1 MTRRATDQ
9 RGFALMAVLLGL
21 TLLTVVVL
29 EFAFAM
35 RLEAS
40 AGHAF
45 KQNRFAAHLAEAAV
59 QQALLEIASG
69 ATVAA
74 ADAKGRLTF
83 YRTIPGSTLA
93 EPLPVLDREG
103 VPLGAGTLSYRIS
116 DEEGRLDLNL
126 ATPERL
132 RKLLEGLGVDRQ
144 ARDVVVDSLEDWKD
158 ADELHRVNGAESDDY
173 YLRLPVPYRARN
185 GRLQDIAELRQI
197 RGITPAL
204 YDGSA
209 EKPGL
214 AGLTTVHGR
223 STININTAPVPVLAA
238 LGLPEAAVADIV
250 QSRARAPYTVVPPRF
265 AGIGLGASSSTFR
278 IEAEGRAA
286 EGRPIRIVAVV
297 QRRSPQP
304 SRGPADTLNALGLA
318 VLAWRTG
325 ETR

>member
-1 MTRRATDQ
+1 MTRPATDQ
-9 RGFALMAVLLGL
+9 QGFALMAVLLGL

-29 EFAFAM
+29 EFTFAM

-45 KQNRFAAHLAEAAV
+45 KQDRFAAHLAEAAV
-59 QQALLEIASG
+59 QRALLEIASG

-74 ADAKGRLTF
+74 DAKGRLTF
-83 YRTIPGSTLA
+83 YRTTPGSTLA
-93 EPLPVLDREG
+93 TPLPALDREG

-116 DEEGRLDLNL
+116 DEEARLDLNL
-126 ATPERL
+126 GSPGRL
-132 RKLLEGLGVDRQ
+132 RKLLEALGVSRQ

-185 GRLQDIAELRQI
+185 GRLQDIVELRQI
-197 RGITPAL
+197 RGITAAL
-204 YDGSA
+204 YDGTA

-223 STININTAPVPVLAA
+223 STININTASAPVLAA
-238 LGLPEAAVADIV
+238 LGLPDAAVADIV

-286 EGRPIRIVAVV
+286 AGRPIRIVAVV

-325 ETR
+325 EIR

>member
-1 MTRRATDQ
+1 MTRPATDQ
-9 RGFALMAVLLGL
+9 QGFALMAVLLGL

-29 EFAFAM
+29 EFTFAM

-45 KQNRFAAHLAEAAV
+45 KQDRFAAHLAEAAV
-59 QQALLEIASG
+59 QRALLEIASG

-74 ADAKGRLTF
+74 DAKGRLTF
-83 YRTIPGSTLA
+83 YRTTPGSTLA
-93 EPLPVLDREG
+93 TPLPALDREG

-116 DEEGRLDLNL
+116 DEEARLDLNL
-126 ATPERL
+126 DSPGRL
-132 RKLLEGLGVDRQ
+132 RKLLEALGVSRQ

-185 GRLQDIAELRQI
+185 GRLQDIVELRQI
-197 RGITPAL
+197 RGITAAL
-204 YDGSA
+204 YDGTA

-223 STININTAPVPVLAA
+223 STININTASAPVLAA
-238 LGLPEAAVADIV
+238 LGLPDAAVADIV

-286 EGRPIRIVAVV
+286 AGRPIRIVAVV

-325 ETR
+325 EIR

>member
-1 MTRRATDQ
+1 
-9 RGFALMAVLLGL
+9 
-21 TLLTVVVL
+21 
-29 EFAFAM
+29 
-35 RLEAS
+35 
-40 AGHAF
+40 
-45 KQNRFAAHLAEAAV
+45 
-59 QQALLEIASG
+59 
-69 ATVAA
+69 
-74 ADAKGRLTF
+74 
-83 YRTIPGSTLA
+83 
-93 EPLPVLDREG
+93 
-103 VPLGAGTLSYRIS
+103 
-116 DEEGRLDLNL
+116 
-126 ATPERL
+126 
-132 RKLLEGLGVDRQ
+132 VDRQ

-158 ADELHRVNGAESDDY
+158 ADELHRANGAESDDY

-204 YDGSA
+204 YDGTA

-223 STININTAPVPVLAA
+223 STININTASAPVLAA
-238 LGLPEAAVADIV
+238 LGLAQAAITDIM

-286 EGRPIRIVAVV
+286 AGRPIRIVAVV

-304 SRGPADTLNALGLA
+304 SRGPADTLKTLGLA

-325 ETR
+325 ETQ

>member
-1 MTRRATDQ
+1 MTRPATDQ
-9 RGFALMAVLLGL
+9 QGFALMAVLLGL

-29 EFAFAM
+29 EFTFAM
-35 RLEAS
+35 RLEAA

-45 KQNRFAAHLAEAAV
+45 KQDRFAAHLAEAAV
-59 QQALLEIASG
+59 QRALLEIASG

-74 ADAKGRLTF
+74 DAKGRLTF
-83 YRTIPGSTLA
+83 YRTTPGSTLA
-93 EPLPVLDREG
+93 TPLPALDREG

-116 DEEGRLDLNL
+116 DEEARLDLNL
-126 ATPERL
+126 GSPGRL
-132 RKLLEGLGVDRQ
+132 RKLLEALGVSRQ

-185 GRLQDIAELRQI
+185 GRLQDIVELRQI
-197 RGITPAL
+197 RGITAAL
-204 YDGSA
+204 YDGTA

-223 STININTAPVPVLAA
+223 STININTASAPVLAA
-238 LGLPEAAVADIV
+238 LGLPDAAVADIV

-286 EGRPIRIVAVV
+286 AGRPIRIVAVV

-325 ETR
+325 EKR

>member
-1 MTRRATDQ
+1 MTRPATDQ

-45 KQNRFAAHLAEAAV
+45 KQNRFALHLAEAAV

-93 EPLPVLDREG
+93 APLPALDREG
-103 VPLGAGTLSYRIS
+103 VPLGAGTFSYRIT
-116 DEEGRLDLNL
+116 DEESRLDLNL

-132 RKLLEGLGVDRQ
+132 RRLLERLGVDRQ

-158 ADELHRVNGAESDDY
+158 GNELHRVNGAESDDY

-185 GRLQDIAELRQI
+185 GRLQDVAELRQI

-204 YDGSA
+204 YEGTGD
-209 EKPGL
+209 KPGL
-214 AGLTTVHGR
+214 AALVTVHGR
-223 STININTAPVPVLAA
+223 TAININTAPAPVLAA
-238 LGLPEAAVADIV
+238 LGLPDAAVADIV
-250 QSRARAPYTVVPPRF
+250 QSRARGPYTVVPPRF
-265 AGIGLGASSSTFR
+265 GGIGLGVDSSTFR
-278 IEAEGRAA
+278 VEAEGRAT
-286 EGRPIRIVAVV
+286 EGRPTRIVAVV
-297 QRRSPQP
+297 QRRSAQT
-304 SRGPADTLNALGLA
+304 SAAHTDALNALGL
-318 VLAWRTG
+318 VVRAWRTG
-325 ETR
+325 EAR

>member
-1 MTRRATDQ
+1 MRPATDQ
-9 RGFALMAVLLGL
+9 RGFVLLAVMLGL

-45 KQNRFAAHLAEAAV
+45 KQDRLAAHLAEAAV

-69 ATVAA
+69 ATVATP
-74 ADAKGRLTF
+74 DAHGQMTF
-83 YRTIPGSTLA
+83 YRTTPGSALA
-93 EPLPVLDREG
+93 TPLPALDRER
-103 VPLGAGTLSYRIS
+103 VPLGAGTFSYRIS
-116 DEEGRLDLNL
+116 DEEGRLDVNL

-132 RKLLEGLGVDRQ
+132 RKLLEGLGLDRQ

-185 GRLQDIAELRQI
+185 GRLQDLAELRQI
-197 RGITPAL
+197 RGITAAL
-204 YDGSA
+204 YDGTA
-209 EKPGL
+209 GKPGL
-214 AGLTTVHGR
+214 AALTTVHGR
-223 STININTAPVPVLAA
+223 SAININSAPPAVLAA

-265 AGIGLGASSSTFR
+265 GGSGLGVGSSTFR

-286 EGRPIRIVAVV
+286 EGRPLRIVAVV

-304 SRGPADTLNALGLA
+304 STTPTDALNALGLA

>member
-1 MTRRATDQ
+1 MTRPATDQ
-9 RGFALMAVLLGL
+9 QGFALMAVLLGL

-29 EFAFAM
+29 EFTFAM

-45 KQNRFAAHLAEAAV
+45 KQDRFAAHLAEAAV
-59 QQALLEIASG
+59 QRALLEIASG

-74 ADAKGRLTF
+74 DAKGRLTF
-83 YRTIPGSTLA
+83 YRTTPGSTLA
-93 EPLPVLDREG
+93 TPLPALDREG

-116 DEEGRLDLNL
+116 DEEARLDLNL
-126 ATPERL
+126 GSPGRL
-132 RKLLEGLGVDRQ
+132 RKLLEALGVSRQ

-185 GRLQDIAELRQI
+185 GRLQDIVELRQI
-197 RGITPAL
+197 RGITAAL
-204 YDGSA
+204 YDGTA

-223 STININTAPVPVLAA
+223 STININTASAPVLAA
-238 LGLPEAAVADIV
+238 LGLPDAAVADIV

-286 EGRPIRIVAVV
+286 AGRPIRIVAVV

-325 ETR
+325 EKR